1 MDYKEKQRMYEGL
14 YKSSGKTIWVS
25 KAGKNAK
32 GQTYTIPEKLKL
44 KLLEK
49 ANRKLVNK

>member
-32 GQTYTIPEKLKL
+32 GQTYMIPGKLKL
-44 KLLEK
+44 KLMEQQTQK
-49 ANRKLVNK
+49 KGNE

>member
-25 KAGKNAK
+25 KAGKNTK
-32 GQTYTIPEKLKL
+32 GRTYMIPGKLKQQAQ
-44 KLLEK
+44 KK
-49 ANRKLVNK
+49 GNK